1 MAEEN
6 EKEKSVA
13 APSAQVEVPVI
24 EELEVPNPP
33 GWRKILRQ
41 AFDKARREQR
51 VMKKSDKG
59 RDQSGSLFLLAGAAI
74 ALLLLFLG
82 VFSSPNTSRKS
93 GAVQR
98 VTPDLGRRI
107 TPGQQTTGQAGSVT
121 PLLNA
126 QTEQSASQGAQQVT
140 SEDVN
145 QTARPIQ
152 SITAA
157 TANPA
162 TSLVTGNEGQ
172 YALGRVHFSGPATR
186 EQALENNTASGRSGL
201 DDLKKPSLVF
211 IRSAQTNAAST
222 NARITPAAREEGPV
236 MLALPAGTRLVA
248 RLQSVVTSAVKA
260 PVVAAIEYNYE
271 KDGEIVVPAG
281 ATAIGTLEQ
290 ADRSGYVAIRFDSL
304 QLPDGSSERIDAAA
318 MSLDHGPLKGRVSG
332 KRTGTNFLVRA
343 FTGLGEA
350 ATYLVGS
357 GGLSAPLS
365 ESAFL
370 RDRIATNIGT
380 AGDQELNGLAFN
392 QNIIVTVPANTR
404 FYIVMEKGETESGE
418 EAPPAVAG
426 QIGKTSPPSPEELRQ
441 LMQLKRELSEMYEQP
456 NTPQPAPQQ

>member
-24 EELEVPNPP
+24 EEPEVPNPP
-33 GWRKILRQ
+33 GWRKIFRQ

-59 RDQSGSLFLLAGAAI
+59 RDQSRSLFLLAGAAI
-74 ALLLLFLG
+74 VLLLLFLG
-82 VFSSPNTSRKS
+82 VFSSPNAARKS
-93 GAVQR
+93 GAVR
-98 VTPDLGRRI
+98 RATPDLGRKI
-107 TPGQQTTGQAGSVT
+107 TPGQQTTWQAGSVT

-126 QTEQSASQGAQQVT
+126 QTEQSASQGVQQVT

-152 SITAA
+152 STATA

-162 TSLVTGNEGQ
+162 TCQVTGNEGQ
-172 YALGRVHFSGPATR
+172 YALGRIDSTAQRHTR
-186 EQALENNTASGRSGL
+186 EGTVISGRSES

-211 IRSAQTNAAST
+211 VRSAQTSAAST
-222 NARITPAAREEGPV
+222 NARITPAVLEEGPV

-290 ADRSGYVAIRFDSL
+290 ADRSGYVAIHFDSL
-304 QLPDGSSERIDAAA
+304 QLPDGSSEKIDAAA
-318 MSLDHGPLKGRVSG
+318 MSLDYGPLKGHVSG
-332 KRTGTNFLVRA
+332 KKTGTNFLVRA

-365 ESAFL
+365 EGAFL
-370 RDRIATNIGT
+370 RDRIATNIGM

-404 FYIVMEKGETESGE
+404 FYIVMVKGETESGGEARPAAARQMSNPSLPSAE
-418 EAPPAVAG
+418 EF
-426 QIGKTSPPSPEELRQ
+426 RQ

-456 NTPQPAPQQ
+456 STPGTPQQAPQQ